1 MSTVD
6 GLGLLAFAPTNW
18 TPGLLVLGVGIAV
31 AVLILF
37 STRKPAGP
45 VPSVRDEKLADLE
58 QRLQLLLDQLRGLEA
73 ERHQLGDAFGSEK
86 ARLERDAAAAMRA
99 RDEYLQAHPEALRV
113 PAPTKGPQGSPS
125 PAPASTGAASGAGVV
140 SPQLK
145 GALWGAG
152 VVLFFVGVGFALSK
166 WQGDRGED
174 GIMTGR
180 TPPGAEVASAAGA
193 NPQEHPGLS
202 EALARA
208 KADPRDLEAASFAA
222 HELIRLQR
230 FDEAAV
236 LTHQSLAVDPFHVE
250 SRVHRAV
257 LQATEGQFRPS
268 LEELGMLARTY
279 PDAWEAHLF
288 RGRWRCRSARRR
300 SRWTPSSTS
309 SARRPRMST
318 RRSSRT
324 PSRRCAGSSGSSDVE
339 GTRDRR
345 FGAVIFDLD
354 GTLADTL
361 GDIGEAMNAALAQ
374 MGHPTHDLETFRKL
388 VGEGVEH
395 LAIGALPPDRPQ
407 DVPELV
413 RHFRRHYADH
423 AVPKSRAF
431 PGVPEL
437 LEALCARG
445 LRTAVLSNKLDALT
459 KQVVAVCLG
468 DWPLQPVYGERTG
481 VARKPDPAA
490 ALGIASELGVLPER
504 CLFVGDTAVD
514 MKTAES
520 AGMFGVGVLWG
531 FRGRDELASNGAKAI
546 IAQPSELLALID

>member
-1 MSTVD
+1 MSTWD

-31 AVLILF
+31 AALILF
-37 STRKPAGP
+37 STRKPSGP
-45 VPSVRDEKLADLE
+45 VASVRDERLADLE

-73 ERHQLGDAFGSEK
+73 ERHQLGDAFGAEK

-99 RDEYLQAHPEALRV
+99 RDAYLEAHPEALR
-113 PAPTKGPQGSPS
+113 APKVPQGAPS
-125 PAPASTGAASGAGVV
+125 PTPATAPSSTGAAPGAGVL

-152 VVLFFVGVGFALSK
+152 VVLFFVAVGFALSR

-180 TPPGAEVASAAGA
+180 TPPGADVAPAAGA
-193 NPQEHPGLS
+193 NPQEHPGLG

-288 RGRWRCRSARRR
+288 RGA
-300 SRWTPSSTS
+300 
-309 SARRPRMST
+309 
-318 RRSSRT
+318 
-324 PSRRCAGSSGSSDVE
+324 
-339 GTRDRR
+339 
-345 FGAVIFDLD
+345 
-354 GTLADTL
+354 LAL
-361 GDIGEAMNAALAQ
+361 QIGEAQVA
-374 MGHPTHDLETFRKL
+374 
-388 VGEGVEH
+388 
-395 LAIGALPPDRPQ
+395 
-407 DVPELV
+407 
-413 RHFRRHYADH
+413 
-423 AVPKSRAF
+423 
-431 PGVPEL
+431 
-437 LEALCARG
+437 LEAFIDFQREAPADEHPPQLADAISS
-445 LRTAVLSNKLDALT
+445 LRR
-459 KQVVAVCLG
+459 QLG
-468 DWPLQPVYGERTG
+468 Q
-481 VARKPDPAA
+481 
-490 ALGIASELGVLPER
+490 
-504 CLFVGDTAVD
+504 
-514 MKTAES
+514 
-520 AGMFGVGVLWG
+520 
-531 FRGRDELASNGAKAI
+531 
-546 IAQPSELLALID
+546 